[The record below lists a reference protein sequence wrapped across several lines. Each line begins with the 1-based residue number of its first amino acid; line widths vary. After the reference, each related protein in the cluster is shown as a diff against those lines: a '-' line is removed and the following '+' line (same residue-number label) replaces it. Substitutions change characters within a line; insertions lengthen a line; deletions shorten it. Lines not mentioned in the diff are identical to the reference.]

1 MSRRAIVPLLV
12 IPACAVLSAEGFHPL
27 RGPYMG
33 QEADG
38 VPRIFL
44 PGKISSGHDEGCSVF
59 LPGARA
65 YLWRVQRGE
74 RSLLLLL
81 EDKDGRWQP
90 PEEQSLLDGDAAIWD
105 FTLSPDGDL
114 LYFTSDAPVD
124 GAGGANVW
132 RVRRASE
139 EWGNPEPLGPGVNT
153 DADESHPSVTSDGTL
168 YFFRRDP
175 DDPSVA
181 NIFTASPEGDSFGTA
196 RELEPPVNSDHLDYD
211 PLISADGRRLL
222 FCSRRPGGYGA
233 GDIYVSFRSED
244 GAWGEPRN
252 LGREVNGSAEENRP
266 SVTLDGRYFF
276 FTSNR
281 VAEVEL
287 PPGVPPARSM
297 PGNGSRDIYWM
308 TADSLDELRSAD
320 GGR

>member
-1 MSRRAIVPLLV
+1 MRRRTALTLLTLSLG
-12 IPACAVLSAEGFHPL
+12 AVLAAEGFKPL

-33 QEADG
+33 QEAEG

-65 YLWRVQRGE
+65 FLWRVRRGDQ
-74 RSLLLLL
+74 SLLLLL

-90 PEEQSLLDGDAAIWD
+90 PEEQSLLAGDARIWD
-105 FTLSPDGDL
+105 FTLSPDGKF
-114 LYFTSDAPVD
+114 LYFTSDAPVEW
-124 GAGGANVW
+124 AGRANLW
-132 RVRRASE
+132 RVRREAGG
-139 EWGNPEPLGPGVNT
+139 WGTAEPLGPGVNT
-153 DADESHPSVTSDGTL
+153 DVNESHPSVSADGTL

-175 DDPSVA
+175 DDRSVA
-181 NIFTASPEGDSFGTA
+181 NIFIANAEGDGFGTA
-196 RELEPPVNSDHLDYD
+196 RKIGAPINSEHLDYD

-222 FCSRRPGGYGA
+222 FCSRRPGGHGE
-233 GDIYVSFRSED
+233 GDIYVSFLGDD
-244 GAWGEPRN
+244 GAWGTPQN
-252 LGREVNGSAEENRP
+252 LGPGVNSSAEENRP

-287 PPGVPPARSM
+287 PPGMPPARSM

-308 TADSLDELRSAD
+308 TADLLEELRPS
-320 GGR
+320 GEGR

>member
-1 MSRRAIVPLLV
+1 MLAFLAIS
-12 IPACAVLSAEGFHPL
+12 ACAVLAAEGFKPL

-38 VPRIFL
+38 MPRIFL

-59 LPGARA
+59 MPEARSF
-65 YLWRVQRGE
+65 LWRVRRGD

-90 PEEQSLLDGDAAIWD
+90 PEEQSLLNGDAGIWD
-105 FTLSPDGDL
+105 FTLSPDGEL
-114 LYFTSDAPVD
+114 VYFTSDAPVE
-124 GAGGANVW
+124 GAGRANLW
-132 RVRRASE
+132 RVRRESE
-139 EWGNPEPLGPGVNT
+139 GWGTPEPLGPGVNT
-153 DADESHPSVTSDGTL
+153 DANESHPSVSGDGTL

-175 DDPSVA
+175 DDRSVA
-181 NIFTASPEGDSFGTA
+181 NIYTASPKGGGFKTA
-196 RELEPPVNSDHLDYD
+196 RKLGAPINSDHLDYD
-211 PLISADGRRLL
+211 PLISADSRRLI
-222 FCSRRPGGYGA
+222 FCSRRPGGHGE

-244 GAWGEPRN
+244 GSWGEPRN
-252 LGREVNGSAEENRP
+252 LGPEVNSSAEENRP

-308 TADSLDELRSAD
+308 NADFLKALRAS
-320 GGR
+320 GGRR